1 MGLWSELEPP
11 VTTSSPSLAYCNES
25 RVTIVGAGNVGSAL
39 AQRISERDLAHVV
52 LFDVI
57 ADRPQGLALDLTQ
70 ARSYSRYGHSIIGTN
85 DYADTANSDLLVIT
99 AGLPRRPGMS
109 RDDLMVTNGKI
120 VAETVQQALAHSP
133 RASLIVVTNPLDVM
147 TYLAWKVSG
156 LPPQRV
162 MGMAGVLDSARFQTF
177 LAMEIGVPAG
187 DVAAMVLGSHGDLMV
202 PLPRYSTVSGIPVT
216 ELLPADRLQAIIDR
230 TRNGGAEIVAL
241 LKQGGAYYAPAAATC
256 AMVESILLGQSRILP
271 TAAYLDGPYGLAD
284 LYLGVPCQLGKGGVE
299 RIIELT
305 LTPSEQEALRQS
317 AASVKQSLNQALAL
331 LLT

>member
-1 MGLWSELEPP
+1 
-11 VTTSSPSLAYCNES
+11 VATSLPSLAYCNES
-25 RVTIVGAGNVGSAL
+25 QVTIVGAGHVGSAL
-39 AQRISERDLAHVV
+39 AQCIAQRDLANVV

-57 ADRPQGLALDLTQ
+57 ADRPQGLALDLNQ
-70 ARSYSRYGHSIIGTN
+70 ARSHGRYGHTIRGTN

-109 RDDLMVTNGKI
+109 REDLLTTNGNI
-120 VAETVQQALAHSP
+120 VAEVVRQSLVYSP
-133 RASLIVVTNPLDVM
+133 HASLIMVTNPLDVM

-177 LAMEIGVPAG
+177 LAAELGVPAG

-202 PLPRYSTVSGIPVT
+202 PLPSYSTVSGIPVT
-216 ELLPADRLQAIIDR
+216 ELLPPDRIQAAIDR
-230 TRNGGAEIVAL
+230 TRHGGAEIVSL

-256 AMVESILLGQSRILP
+256 AMVESIVLGQSRILP
-271 TAAYLDGPYGLAD
+271 TAAYLTGQYGLED
-284 LYLGVPCQLGKGGVE
+284 VYLGVPCQLGKGGVE
-299 RIIELT
+299 RIIELAA
-305 LTPSEQEALRQS
+305 LTPAEQDALMRS